1 MTAALSIE
9 LPPEPQSISK
19 ARQPLRDFAQA
30 CGSDAGDVAL
40 AVSEA
45 LTNAL
50 VHGYR
55 RAASGMLRL
64 EAWLNGDQ
72 LMVRVVDRGV
82 GMRPNPQWS
91 GLGIGLQLIR
101 LIADEVSV
109 DSSESGVRI
118 TMTFPCRRVREP
130 KRRRRS

>member
-1 MTAALSIE
+1 M
-9 LPPEPQSISK
+9 
-19 ARQPLRDFAQA
+19 
-30 CGSDAGDVAL
+30 GSDEKSCGTDTGDVAL

-45 LTNAL
+45 VTNAI

-55 RAASGMLRL
+55 KATSRMLRL
-64 EAWLNGDQ
+64 EAWLHGDR
-72 LMVRVVDRGV
+72 LMVRVVDHGG

-118 TMTFPCRRVREP
+118 TMRFPCRGAREP
-130 KRRRRS
+130 TRRRRS